1 MFWMDDHSS
10 VVRIRGVE
18 VMIEILERTKLLMIE
33 QVICKL
39 DNLLSD
45 PSYLRRNLVAYFI
58 KVIS

>member
-45 PSYLRRNLVAYFI
+45 ASYLRRNLVAYFI